1 VRGDGRGRQLGF
13 PTANLSTENE
23 LFPPNGVYATA
34 VLMDGAIHASV
45 TNVGVRPTFGVS
57 GPVVESHIFD
67 VDRDLYGCSIR
78 VAFVQRLRDEL
89 AFSNGDALRVQIARD
104 CDQARALFR
113 QISL

>member
-1 VRGDGRGRQLGF
+1 
-13 PTANLSTENE
+13 
-23 LFPPNGVYATA
+23 
-34 VLMDGAIHASV
+34 MDGEIHASV
-45 TNVGVRPTFGVS
+45 TNVGVRPTFGAS

-104 CDQARALFR
+104 CDQARALFD
-113 QISL
+113 QMAL